1 MLSYYSAHSDWS
13 SQYLIWK
20 GNYEIGLISISVFL
34 FCCYRVNVVFCLF
47 CQSLQSVTENELF
60 ISALLFS
67 WFRKSFFCSQN
78 LTFRK
83 LCLHLRWT
91 TFEHEKWIYN
101 VVRTFIVA
109 CLHVQQGAH
118 TLTTEPVV
126 QTCGSELAAEF
137 PLEENPCIHC
147 LLSQKINGFIH
158 THWVSEVD
166 IWSRLL
172 VYIWECLRKKAERYI
187 R

>member
-101 VVRTFIVA
+101 VVRTFIIA

-118 TLTTEPVV
+118 TQQQNLWCRHVV
-126 QTCGSELAAEF
+126 QSLLQNF
-137 PLEENPCIHC
+137 PWRKTPAYI
-147 LLSQKINGFIH
+147 
-158 THWVSEVD
+158 
-166 IWSRLL
+166 
-172 VYIWECLRKKAERYI
+172 VYCPRR
-187 R
+187 